1 MNTFLLVLF
10 ALSLGICLFTESRV
24 VSAQECPFPTQVSI
38 RVSKSGTGS
47 GETFKVKNAAGTDV
61 VTYDAS
67 KPAQQ
72 TVCLPIGLY
81 TVEMEQNAGNIWSD
95 GASANIEALVAGEY
109 ITIARGRMNSTPKD
123 TFTFALNWPIANAA
137 ANTNMKYMMGSTIP
151 ADWTTVSFS
160 DASWTA
166 LTDSNR
172 PSTTEKIVLFRNAF
186 SLTSKAGYHG
196 VEMRV
201 KARWGVIVYL
211 NGAEVYRTHV
221 TAGDLSTATTN
232 VGGSTASYWR
242 SIVVPMSKVQ
252 EGNNVLAVA
261 IVNAESAITLD
272 FDMTLRLMAAV
283 KNFPRYWDS
292 TATVGAL
299 FDQRRD
305 SRIYVS
311 KTATS
316 QYEVTL
322 TLSNDRAEV
331 FNKYCMVTNW
341 DALRHDPREWK
352 VSGSLDG
359 TTFVELDHQQEIYF
373 EERLTSYCF
382 YMLSNTVAYSYYKLT
397 LIKARTDEAN
407 NHYALCQWN
416 LYLEDFSQATVPAFA
431 MEPSTLVGYTDAEF
445 PKAAASSPYYHSFTI
460 SPALPAGL
468 TLSPMSGAISGV
480 PTNPVAAATYQLSA
494 VDHLGETKTTSI
506 TLSVEV
512 CANDK
517 IAFTLEFVFD
527 SSDGGNCGFELKDLS
542 NDQIVASRAK
552 FVNWNTLSIP
562 MCQHATTYG
571 LILKKNDNTGWGS
584 NYVNVK
590 LVDGSI
596 LLKESLAAGATQKTY
611 NFNPGYAVAPKWSTW
626 SYHIDGSAA
635 PAGWNALATAPA
647 DWATAMTAEMPQAQG
662 VTSYY
667 YTKFT
672 LGALGDYAVM
682 DISVNVRGG
691 AVVYLNGEEVRRI
704 NMPEGE
710 ITSST
715 LATNLYSADKLI
727 TTSEF
732 IQGGRVMEGENIL
745 AVEMH
750 RRDAATE
757 VNTFSATAILVMDNM
772 YVIKEG
778 TASSF
783 PDKHDNEGVEKVFDN
798 NSNTKFYYNTQSP
811 QGSWW
816 QWTYNDEKRVV
827 ANNYGIV
834 VGGDCN
840 IRHPSGWRVL
850 ASNDGENWDVLDE
863 QSGVMYTSAY
873 QQKRFDMN
881 NTLAYNQYRLY
892 ATEFNQQPF
901 SSDGSMCSWFPGVQ
915 LADFY
920 LFTKRLPAVCPAQDG
935 FPASTSGQTAS
946 KPCEDGY
953 TGTISRVCDNEGEWG
968 EEVRNCRAAAPKS
981 IKYDVQSVELTAKKA
996 MEPLTPVIDGMDT
1009 TVTVFP
1015 MLPEGLSIDST
1026 TGVISGTPKEEMEQK
1041 RYTINAKNEEGAVYT
1056 TLNITVNKAPFN
1068 WLLLV
1073 IIIVVVVVVIVVV
1086 VVVIVTS
1093 SKKGK
1098 KGSKSMAKSSKS
1110 KPATKPAAQ
1119 PKAAIKV

>member
-292 TATVGAL
+292 TATAPSL

-359 TTFVELDHQQEIYF
+359 ITFVELDHQQEIYF

-382 YMLSNTVAYSYYKLT
+382 YMLSNTVAYSHYKLT

-480 PTNPVAAATYQLSA
+480 PTTPVAVATYQLSA

-517 IAFTLEFVFD
+517 IAFTLEFVF
-527 SSDGGNCGFELKDLS
+527 SSADGENCGFELKDLS

-571 LILKKNDNTGWGS
+571 LILKKNDNSGWGS

-590 LVDGSI
+590 LVDGSV
-596 LLKESLAAGATQKTY
+596 LLKESLAAGAMQKTY
-611 NFNPGYAVAPKWSTW
+611 NFNPGYAVAPKWTTW

-732 IQGGRVMEGENIL
+732 VQGARVVEGENIL

-873 QQKRFDMN
+873 QQKRFDFFN
-881 NTLAYNQYRLY
+881 ERAFNQYRVTTTACDNELIPPY
-892 ATEFNQQPF
+892 Q
-901 SSDGSMCSWFPGVQ
+901 SCGSDHFQ

-920 LFTKRLPAVCPAQDG
+920 LFSKRVIPDCPRDGDFPPAMNGDLSYAACPDYFEGYRIRMCTDG
-935 FPASTSGQTAS
+935 KLGNETSACTPMKPQGIVFDSTEYNLFKGKPVSITPKVMAAKSRVISFPALPDGLTMDSVSGAI
-946 KPCEDGY
+946 
-953 TGTISRVCDNEGEWG
+953 TGT
-968 EEVRNCRAAAPKS
+968 P
-981 IKYDVQSVELTAKKA
+981 
-996 MEPLTPVIDGMDT
+996 T
-1009 TVTVFP
+1009 TVQESKKYTISVTNDN
-1015 MLPEGLSIDST
+1015 GSAST
-1026 TGVISGTPKEEMEQK
+1026 TIAI
-1041 RYTINAKNEEGAVYT
+1041 TIVDPPVNWTLIIIIAV
-1056 TLNITVNKAPFN
+1056 VA
-1068 WLLLV
+1068 V
-1073 IIIVVVVVVIVVV
+1073 IIIVGIIVA
-1086 VVVIVTS
+1086 IVMATK
-1093 SKKGK
+1093 SKKK
-1098 KGSKSMAKSSKS
+1098 IPAKNPKAAKGSKNM
-1110 KPATKPAAQ
+1110 
-1119 PKAAIKV
+1119 PKAASANKPKATVKV

>member
-1 MNTFLLVLF
+1 MYSYCLSFLLVITLETPSRL
-10 ALSLGICLFTESRV
+10 AL
-24 VSAQECPFPTQVSI
+24 AQECPFPSQASVRVTKLNSVS
-38 RVSKSGTGS
+38 S
-47 GETFKVKNAAGTDV
+47 ETFKVMNAAGTDV
-61 VTYDAS
+61 VTYDTS
-67 KPAQQ
+67 KPLQQ
-72 TVCLPIGLY
+72 TVCLPMGLY
-81 TVEMEQNAGNIWSD
+81 TVEMMHGGGSIWED
-95 GASANIEALVAGEY
+95 ASAVTIEAMVAGEY

-272 FDMTLRLMAAV
+272 FDMMLRLMAAV

-359 TTFVELDHQQEIYF
+359 ITFVELDHQQEIYF

-382 YMLSNTVAYSYYKLT
+382 YMLSNTVAYSHYKLT

-480 PTNPVAAATYQLSA
+480 PTTPVAVATYQLSA

-527 SSDGGNCGFELKDLS
+527 SSDGGNCAFELKDLS
-542 NDQIVASRAK
+542 NDQIVASRTK

-672 LGALGDYAVM
+672 LGALSTFSLL

-691 AVVYLNGEEVRRI
+691 AVVYLNGAEIRRI

-732 IQGGRVMEGENIL
+732 IQGGRVVEGENIL

-772 YVIKEG
+772 YVMTNGEG
-778 TASSF
+778 TTNPAKSGAEGS
-783 PDKHDNEGVEKVFDN
+783 DKLFDN
-798 NSNTKFYYNTQSP
+798 NSNTKYCIGGRPANVIAT
-811 QGSWW
+811 
-816 QWTYNDEKRVV
+816 WTFANDRRVIATNYAV
-827 ANNYGIV
+827 VNAN
-834 VGGDCN
+834 DCN
-840 IRHPSGWRVL
+840 KRHPSGWQFL
-850 ASNDGENWDVLDE
+850 GSNDGETWDLLDTK
-863 QSGVMYTSAY
+863 SGEFFTEFF
-873 QQKRFDMN
+873 QQKRFDVD
-881 NTLAYNQYRLY
+881 NTVAYNKYRWVFN
-892 ATEFNQQPF
+892 EFNNP
-901 SSDGSMCSWFPGVQ
+901 DIPGDAWWCTNVDFQ
-915 LADFY
+915 VADVY
-920 LFTKRLPAVCPAQDG
+920 LFAKRFPAVCPAQDG
-935 FPASTSGQTAS
+935 YPATIANHMAYV
-946 KPCEDGY
+946 PCGEGLA
-953 TGTISRVCDNEGEWG
+953 GTIARYCDMEGKWG
-968 EEVRNCRAAAPKS
+968 EEVPNCRAAAPKS
-981 IKYDVQSVELTAKKA
+981 IKYDVQFLELTAKKA
-996 MEPLTPVIDGMDT
+996 MQPLTPVIDGKE
-1009 TVTVFP
+1009 VKVSSFP
-1015 MLPEGLSIDST
+1015 SLPEGLTIDSA
-1026 TGVISGTPKEEMEQK
+1026 TGVISGTPLEEMERK
-1041 RYTINAKNEEGAVYT
+1041 GFTINAANQEGSVYT
-1056 TLNITVNKAPFN
+1056 TLSIVVNKAAFN
-1068 WLLLV
+1068 WLLIV
-1073 IIIVVVVVVIVVV
+1073 IIVVVVIVVV
-1086 VVVIVTS
+1086 AVVVIVMTA
-1093 SKKGK
+1093 SKKK
-1098 KGSKSMAKSSKS
+1098 KGSKAMPKSSKS
-1110 KPATKPAAQ
+1110 KSGSKKMDAQ
-1119 PKAAIKV
+1119 PKAVIKV